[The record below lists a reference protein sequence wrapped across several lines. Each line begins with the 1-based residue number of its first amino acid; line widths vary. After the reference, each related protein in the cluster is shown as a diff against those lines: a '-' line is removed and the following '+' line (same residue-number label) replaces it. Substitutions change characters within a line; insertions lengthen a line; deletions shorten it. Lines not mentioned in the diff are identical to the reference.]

1 LLARQNDMQ
10 STFGKQ
16 GEVLLAEALR

>member
-1 LLARQNDMQ
+1 LLERQNDMQ
-10 STFGKQ
+10 SPFGKQ